1 MCIVFMYRFYLIL
14 AIIILMNKGLE
25 KFDDLVESF
34 EMLPTIGKK
43 SAIRLAYHIVTE
55 NTYIG
60 MKLAHSIE
68 TAVRDIK
75 ECSRCH
81 AMSEN
86 EICEICLDEDRDD
99 LTLCIVQSAKDI
111 FIMEESKQFSGK
123 YFVIASLEEHIID
136 DLLKL
141 VNKSEVNH
149 ILFAIT
155 PSLANDAF
163 ILYIEDRLKNKEITF
178 TKIAQGIPTG
188 VSLENV
194 DILSLSKAITG
205 QIKI

>member
-1 MCIVFMYRFYLIL
+1 MCIVYMFEFYLIL

-25 KFDDLVESF
+25 KFYDLVESF

-55 NTYIG
+55 NSYIG

-68 TAVRDIK
+68 TAVRDIR
-75 ECSRCH
+75 ECIRCH

-111 FIMEESKQFSGK
+111 FIIEESKQFSGK
-123 YFVIASLEEHIID
+123 YFVIASLEEHIIN

-163 ILYIEDRLKNKEITF
+163 ILYIEDRLKNKNITF

>member
-1 MCIVFMYRFYLIL
+1 
-14 AIIILMNKGLE
+14 MNKGLK
-25 KFDDLVESF
+25 KFYNLVESF
-34 EMLPTIGKK
+34 EMLPSIGKK
-43 SAIRLAYHIVTE
+43 SAIRLAYYIVTE

-68 TAVRDIK
+68 TAVRDIRK
-75 ECSRCH
+75 CIRCH

-86 EICEICLDEDRDD
+86 EICEICLDEDRDK

-111 FIMEESKQFSGK
+111 FIIEDSKQFNGK
-123 YFVIASLEEHIID
+123 YFVIESLEDNILR
-136 DLLKL
+136 DLIKL
-141 VNKSEVNH
+141 FEKSEINNV
-149 ILFAIT
+149 LFAVT
-155 PSLANDAF
+155 PSIANDAF
-163 ILYIEDRLKNKEITF
+163 ILYIEDRLKNKNIIF

>member
-1 MCIVFMYRFYLIL
+1 
-14 AIIILMNKGLE
+14 MNKGLE
-25 KFDDLVESF
+25 KFYDLVESF

-55 NTYIG
+55 NTYTG

-68 TAVRDIK
+68 TAIRDIRQ
-75 ECSRCH
+75 CTQCN

-86 EICEICLDEDRDD
+86 EICEICLDTDRDNAK
-99 LTLCIVQSAKDI
+99 LCIVQSAKDI
-111 FIMEESKQFSGK
+111 FIIEESKQFSGK
-123 YFVIASLEEHIID
+123 YFVIESLEDDIIKK
-136 DLLKL
+136 LLNL
-141 VNKSEVNH
+141 IHSVCVED
-149 ILFAIT
+149 ILFAVT

-163 ILYIEDRLKNKEITF
+163 ILYIEDRLKDKNINF
-178 TKIAQGIPTG
+178 TKIAQGVPTG

-194 DILSLSKAITG
+194 DILSLSKAING

>member
-1 MCIVFMYRFYLIL
+1 MCLVFIDTFYLIL

-25 KFDDLVESF
+25 KFYDLVESF

-111 FIMEESKQFSGK
+111 FIIEESKQFSGK

-163 ILYIEDRLKNKEITF
+163 ILYIEDKLKDKNISF